1 MSKIMASVASILDDD
16 HDDDPSAP
24 TSNSYDLEAILAK
37 EEFLHVASTLKRTL
51 PDMPPTGAQPQPRL

>member
-1 MSKIMASVASILDDD
+1 MSKIMAPVASALDDD

-37 EEFLHVASTLKRTL
+37 EEFLHVASTLKHIL
-51 PDMPPTGAQPQPRL
+51 SDMPPTSKQLQLRL